1 MVPPEPSSDRNHVL
15 HEVGR
20 YTGFGLTWALAVL
33 MFLGLGYW
41 LDGRLGTLPWFT
53 MLGAFLG
60 AAGGFVSLYRGIIA
74 AAEGDEE
81 SDERNDSR

>member
-1 MVPPEPSSDRNHVL
+1 MAPAEPSDRDHVL
-15 HEVGR
+15 REVGR
-20 YTGFGLTWALAVL
+20 FTGFGLTWALAVL
-33 MFLGLGYW
+33 MFLWLGYW

-53 MLGAFLG
+53 ILGAFVG

-81 SDERNDSR
+81 AGERNDPR